1 MVLLDDGNILEIQLE
16 YGVNR
21 LFTIEN
27 YTSSLKKGLEEHSDD
42 LIRNIKE
49 TIQFNYYKG
58 IDLLDFT
65 AFVQG
70 FGMSIVMYSMD
81 GGASEVF
88 YEGSDSSIFSG
99 SHDLI
104 EDIEYY
110 DGKSDEFWEFYD
122 QNGEELSKIETEA
135 IVEWFAAC
143 WNKAGGTSVKMP
155 AYFSFHDYDP
165 CFDLHNSKWITDGD
179 KWFD

>member
-1 MVLLDDGNILEIQLE
+1 M
-16 YGVNR
+16 NR

-27 YTSSLKKGLEEHSDD
+27 YTSSLKKGLEEHSDN

-49 TIQFNYYKG
+49 TIHFNYYKG

-70 FGMSIVMYSMD
+70 FGMSIIMYSMD

-155 AYFSFHDYDP
+155 TYFSFHDYDP